1 LGYQSE
7 YGLEENVVKQ
17 LEDRIQILSDIV
29 EIKTVN
35 DN

>member
-1 LGYQSE
+1 M
-7 YGLEENVVKQ
+7 NVLTQ
-17 LEDRIQILSDIV
+17 EDRIQILSDIV